1 MNTILKSTIA
11 AVGLASLATAFAPSQ
26 ASAVELKL
34 ASFTGPGHA
43 MNRAFFTPWTKE
55 VAKMSGGS
63 LTVKMFVGGK
73 LGKGGSKQFKRA
85 LDGVA
90 DISFGLQGYTSSQ
103 FRATTLVE
111 LPNVAKDAVE
121 ATRAMWAAYDGLL
134 DKEYKDVKLLFMW
147 SVDRPVI
154 MTLKKPVKS
163 LADLKGMKIRTPSQ
177 MQSKTIAALGA
188 VPIPMSI
195 TKVYNGMARGLIDG
209 VLTSTTTLRG
219 FKLAEVTKYFTAG
232 LPWGTS
238 PMFLVMN
245 KKAYEGL
252 SSAHKAVI
260 DKTTG
265 AKPSERG
272 ARIYEK
278 ENAEGWAF
286 IKKSKKH
293 EFVEM
298 DKGDMKKALNIWK
311 TTSKEIIAETAAR
324 GIPAQKIVDK
334 MLAAN

>member
-1 MNTILKSTIA
+1 
-11 AVGLASLATAFAPSQ
+11 
-26 ASAVELKL
+26 
-34 ASFTGPGHA
+34 
-43 MNRAFFTPWTKE
+43 
-55 VAKMSGGS
+55 
-63 LTVKMFVGGK
+63 
-73 LGKGGSKQFKRA
+73 
-85 LDGVA
+85 
-90 DISFGLQGYTSSQ
+90 
-103 FRATTLVE
+103 
-111 LPNVAKDAVE
+111 
-121 ATRAMWAAYDGLL
+121 
-134 DKEYKDVKLLFMW
+134 LLFMW
-147 SVDRPVI
+147 SVDRPLI
-154 MTLKKPVKS
+154 MTLKKPVRT

-177 MQSKTIAALGA
+177 MQSKTIKALGA

-245 KKAYEGL
+245 KKTYEGL
-252 SSAHKAVI
+252 SPAHKAII

-265 AKPSERG
+265 AKPSELG

-278 ENAEGWAF
+278 ENAEGWDF
-286 IKKSKKH
+286 IRKSSKH

-298 DKGDMKKALNIWK
+298 NKADLQKSLNIWK
-311 TTSKEIIAETAAR
+311 TTSKEMIAETTAR
-324 GIPAQKIVDK
+324 GVPAQKIVDR